1 MSDRKNNPDKSKSK
15 SNSAPQPDKADFHD
29 DEFDVPTYQGP
40 QPSQK
45 KSAVDSAGKTEVK
58 SDDKP
63 EDGLASSE
71 QRTTIFQRAGRAAPQ
86 TIEPNSGAS
95 RNRADGTGLGA
106 DSEPTAQ
113 FSQQSSAAG
122 LDSSD
127 KAAASSANGGAD
139 DNDNQVSSDSQRPEY
154 RDEDFASTEVID
166 PAGKQTTV
174 PVAASAI
181 PNQATQ
187 SSNSQANNAQSNNT
201 QSNNELSNNELSGP
215 AQPYAGQQQF
225 LDDTSFVQG
234 SDTPEEE
241 AAGAGVTEHAELTET
256 RRGTIDFGLFLLRIV
271 FSAWLIIQA
280 VGTFFSLGNHEG
292 IAGLES
298 EFSAYNQDHLLAI
311 VVPSLQL
318 AAGIFL
324 LLGLLAPIASMVAVT
339 VSGFLAVHQLADA
352 HIGLNIFNWEETL
365 WVPVMVAAI
374 AVVVQFT
381 GPGLY
386 ALDGARGWARRPL
399 ASSWIF
405 AILGIAAVVAAWWLF
420 AGTNPLA
427 S

>member
-15 SNSAPQPDKADFHD
+15 NNSAPQPDKADFHD

-40 QPSQK
+40 QPAQK
-45 KSAVDSAGKTEVK
+45 KSAVDSAGKAEAK
-58 SDDKP
+58 SDNKP
-63 EDGLASSE
+63 EDEPASSE

-95 RNRADGTGLGA
+95 RNRADGTGPGA
-106 DSEPTAQ
+106 GSEPTTQ
-113 FSQQSSAAG
+113 FAQQSSAAAAG
-122 LDSSD
+122 SSD
-127 KAAASSANGGAD
+127 KAAASSANAGAD
-139 DNDNQVSSDSQRPEY
+139 DNDNQISADSQRPEY

-181 PNQATQ
+181 PNQA
-187 SSNSQANNAQSNNT
+187 AQSNT
-201 QSNNELSNNELSGP
+201 TASNNEPSGP
-215 AQPYAGQQQF
+215 AQAHAGQQQF
-225 LDDTSFVQG
+225 PDDAPFAQG
-234 SDTPEEE
+234 SGIPEEA
-241 AAGAGVTEHAELTET
+241 AAGAGVTGHAESTET

-352 HIGLNIFNWEETL
+352 HVGLNIFNWEETL

-374 AVVVQFT
+374 ALVVQFT

-405 AILGIAAVVAAWWLF
+405 AIFGIAAVVAAWWLF

>member
-1 MSDRKNNPDKSKSK
+1 MSDGKNNPDKSKAK
-15 SNSAPQPDKADFHD
+15 SNFAPQPDKADFHD
-29 DEFDVPTYQGP
+29 DEFDVPTYKGP
-40 QPSQK
+40 QTSQK
-45 KSAVDSAGKTEVK
+45 KSAADSDAKTEVK
-58 SDDKP
+58 ADFKRDAES
-63 EDGLASSE
+63 ASE
-71 QRTTIFQRAGRAAPQ
+71 GQRTTIFQRAGRAAPQ

-95 RNRADGTGLGA
+95 RNRADSTGPGN
-106 DSEPTAQ
+106 DSEPTTQ
-113 FSQQSSAAG
+113 FAQQSSAAG
-122 LDSSD
+122 VGSSE
-127 KAAASSANGGAD
+127 KAAASSANGGPD
-139 DNDNQVSSDSQRPEY
+139 GNDNQVDADSQRPEY
-154 RDEDFASTEVID
+154 RDEDFATTEVID

-181 PNQATQ
+181 PNQA
-187 SSNSQANNAQSNNT
+187 AQSNNT
-201 QSNNELSNNELSGP
+201 PSNNMQPGP
-215 AQPYAGQQQF
+215 TQPGQPHDGQQQF
-225 LDDTSFVQG
+225 PDDVPYAQG
-234 SDTPEEE
+234 NGIPNEE
-241 AAGAGVTEHAELTET
+241 AAGAGAMEHAELTET

-311 VVPSLQL
+311 LVPALQL

-324 LLGLLAPIASMVAVT
+324 LLGLLAPIAGMVAVT

-352 HIGLNIFNWEETL
+352 QVGLNIFNWEETL

>member
-1 MSDRKNNPDKSKSK
+1 MSDGKNNPDKSKAK

-29 DEFDVPTYQGP
+29 DEFDVPTYKGP
-40 QPSQK
+40 QAQASQK
-45 KSAVDSAGKTEVK
+45 KSAADSDAKTEVK
-58 SDDKP
+58 ADFKREAES
-63 EDGLASSE
+63 ASEE

-95 RNRADGTGLGA
+95 RNRADSTGPGN
-106 DSEPTAQ
+106 DSEPTTQFAQ
-113 FSQQSSAAG
+113 QNPAAG
-122 LDSSD
+122 VGSSQ
-127 KAAASSANGGAD
+127 KAAASSPNGGPD
-139 DNDNQVSSDSQRPEY
+139 GNDNQVDADSQRPEY

-181 PNQATQ
+181 PNQAAQ
-187 SSNSQANNAQSNNT
+187 SGNTPSNSVQSNNM
-201 QSNNELSNNELSGP
+201 QSGS
-215 AQPYAGQQQF
+215 AQPGQPHVGQQQF
-225 LDDTSFVQG
+225 PDDAAYAQG
-234 SDTPEEE
+234 SGIPEDE
-241 AAGAGVTEHAELTET
+241 AAGVGATEHAELTET

-298 EFSAYNQDHLLAI
+298 AFSAYNQDHLLAI
-311 VVPSLQL
+311 LVPSLQL

-324 LLGLLAPIASMVAVT
+324 LLGLLAPLAGMVAVT

-352 HIGLNIFNWEETL
+352 QVGLNIFNWEETL

-405 AILGIAAVVAAWWLF
+405 AILGIVAVVAAWWLF

>member
-1 MSDRKNNPDKSKSK
+1 MSDRKNNPDKSKTK

-29 DEFDVPTYQGP
+29 DEFDVPTYKGP
-40 QPSQK
+40 QAQASQK
-45 KSAVDSAGKTEVK
+45 KSAADSDAKTEVK
-58 SDDKP
+58 ADFKREAES
-63 EDGLASSE
+63 ASEE

-95 RNRADGTGLGA
+95 RNRADSTGPGN
-106 DSEPTAQ
+106 DSEPTTQFAQ
-113 FSQQSSAAG
+113 QNPAVGAGSSQ
-122 LDSSD
+122 
-127 KAAASSANGGAD
+127 KAAASSPNGGAD
-139 DNDNQVSSDSQRPEY
+139 GNDNQVDADSQRPEY
-154 RDEDFASTEVID
+154 RDEDFATTEVID

-181 PNQATQ
+181 PNQA
-187 SSNSQANNAQSNNT
+187 AQSNNT
-201 QSNNELSNNELSGP
+201 PSNN
-215 AQPYAGQQQF
+215 AQPGSAQPGQLNAGQQQF
-225 LDDTSFVQG
+225 PDDAPYAQG
-234 SDTPEEE
+234 NGIPDEE
-241 AAGAGVTEHAELTET
+241 AAGAGATEHSELTET

-311 VVPSLQL
+311 LVPSLQL

-324 LLGLLAPIASMVAVT
+324 LLGLLAPIAGMVAVT

-352 HIGLNIFNWEETL
+352 QVGLNIFNWEETL

-374 AVVVQFT
+374 ALVVQFT

>member
-1 MSDRKNNPDKSKSK
+1 MSDRKNNPDKSKTK

-29 DEFDVPTYQGP
+29 DEFDVPTYKGP
-40 QPSQK
+40 QAQASQK
-45 KSAVDSAGKTEVK
+45 KSAADYDAKTEVK
-58 SDDKP
+58 ADFKREAES
-63 EDGLASSE
+63 ASEE

-95 RNRADGTGLGA
+95 RNRADSTGPGN
-106 DSEPTAQ
+106 DSEPTTQFAQ
-113 FSQQSSAAG
+113 QNPAVGAGSSQ
-122 LDSSD
+122 
-127 KAAASSANGGAD
+127 KAAASSPNGGAD
-139 DNDNQVSSDSQRPEY
+139 GNDNQVDADSQRPEY
-154 RDEDFASTEVID
+154 RDEDFATTEVID

-181 PNQATQ
+181 PNQA
-187 SSNSQANNAQSNNT
+187 AQSNNT
-201 QSNNELSNNELSGP
+201 PSNN
-215 AQPYAGQQQF
+215 AQPGSAQPGQLNAGQQQF
-225 LDDTSFVQG
+225 PDDAPYAQG
-234 SDTPEEE
+234 NGIPDEE
-241 AAGAGVTEHAELTET
+241 AAGAGATEHSELTET

-311 VVPSLQL
+311 LVPSLQL

-324 LLGLLAPIASMVAVT
+324 LLGLLAPIAGMVAVT

-352 HIGLNIFNWEETL
+352 QVGLNIFNWEETL

-374 AVVVQFT
+374 ALVVQFT

>member
-1 MSDRKNNPDKSKSK
+1 MSDRKNNPDKSKTK

-29 DEFDVPTYQGP
+29 DEFDVPTYKGP
-40 QPSQK
+40 QAQASQK
-45 KSAVDSAGKTEVK
+45 KSAADYDAKTEVK
-58 SDDKP
+58 ADFKREAES
-63 EDGLASSE
+63 ASEE

-95 RNRADGTGLGA
+95 RNRADSTGPGN
-106 DSEPTAQ
+106 DSEPTTQFAQ
-113 FSQQSSAAG
+113 QNPAVGAGSSQ
-122 LDSSD
+122 
-127 KAAASSANGGAD
+127 KAAASSPNGGAD
-139 DNDNQVSSDSQRPEY
+139 GNDNQVDADSQRPEY
-154 RDEDFASTEVID
+154 RDEDFATTEVID

-174 PVAASAI
+174 PVAASTI
-181 PNQATQ
+181 PNQA
-187 SSNSQANNAQSNNT
+187 AQSNNT
-201 QSNNELSNNELSGP
+201 PSNN
-215 AQPYAGQQQF
+215 AQPGSAQPGQLNAGQQQF
-225 LDDTSFVQG
+225 PDDAPYAQG
-234 SDTPEEE
+234 NGIPDEE
-241 AAGAGVTEHAELTET
+241 AAGAGATEHSELTET

-311 VVPSLQL
+311 LVPSLQL

-324 LLGLLAPIASMVAVT
+324 LLGLLAPIAGMVAVT

-352 HIGLNIFNWEETL
+352 QVGLNIFNWEETL

-374 AVVVQFT
+374 ALVVQFT

>member
-1 MSDRKNNPDKSKSK
+1 MSDGKNNPDKSKAK

-29 DEFDVPTYQGP
+29 DEFDVPTYKGP
-40 QPSQK
+40 QAQASQK
-45 KSAVDSAGKTEVK
+45 KSAADSDAKTEVK
-58 SDDKP
+58 SDFKRDA
-63 EDGLASSE
+63 ESASEE

-95 RNRADGTGLGA
+95 RNRADSTGPGT
-106 DSEPTAQ
+106 DSEPTTQFAQ
-113 FSQQSSAAG
+113 QNPAAG
-122 LDSSD
+122 AGSSQ
-127 KAAASSANGGAD
+127 KAAASSPNGGAD
-139 DNDNQVSSDSQRPEY
+139 GNDNQVDADSQRPEY

-174 PVAASAI
+174 PVAASAT
-181 PNQATQ
+181 PNQA
-187 SSNSQANNAQSNNT
+187 AQSNNT
-201 QSNNELSNNELSGP
+201 PSNNMQPGP
-215 AQPYAGQQQF
+215 AQPGQPHVGQQQF
-225 LDDTSFVQG
+225 PDDASYAQG
-234 SDTPEEE
+234 SGIPEDE
-241 AAGAGVTEHAELTET
+241 AAGVGATEHAELTET

-311 VVPSLQL
+311 LVPALQL

-324 LLGLLAPIASMVAVT
+324 LLGLLAPIAGMVAVT

-352 HIGLNIFNWEETL
+352 QVGLNIFNWEETL